1 MKYFTKTYL
10 YRLITG
16 KEYGFIF
23 ETVIYSIDNKFYFL
37 KRVLKEVSAVKHN
50 PMKDSLK
57 NYLTKT

>member
-23 ETVIYSIDNKFYFL
+23 ETVIYSIGNQFYLL
-37 KRVLKEVSAVKHN
+37 KGASKEVSAVKHN
-50 PMKDSLK
+50 HIG
-57 NYLTKT
+57 TQ